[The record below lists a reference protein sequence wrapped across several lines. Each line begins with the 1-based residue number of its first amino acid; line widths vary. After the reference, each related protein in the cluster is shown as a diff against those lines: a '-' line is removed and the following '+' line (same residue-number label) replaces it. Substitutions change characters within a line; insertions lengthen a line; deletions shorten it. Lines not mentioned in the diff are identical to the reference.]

1 MKTGWLSPDGRFYEC
16 PSYGHYL
23 AARKIIELLG
33 YKTKDERYGTID
45 DTLLNRGFVRIG
57 ICSMGEHG
65 QSLQWTK
72 RLTDFQIKFMTPY
85 FEENDMPV
93 TSYSKMEWEREMY
106 EREMW

>member
-45 DTLLNRGFVRIG
+45 DTLLN
-57 ICSMGEHG
+57 S
-65 QSLQWTK
+65 
-72 RLTDFQIKFMTPY
+72 
-85 FEENDMPV
+85 
-93 TSYSKMEWEREMY
+93 
-106 EREMW
+106 